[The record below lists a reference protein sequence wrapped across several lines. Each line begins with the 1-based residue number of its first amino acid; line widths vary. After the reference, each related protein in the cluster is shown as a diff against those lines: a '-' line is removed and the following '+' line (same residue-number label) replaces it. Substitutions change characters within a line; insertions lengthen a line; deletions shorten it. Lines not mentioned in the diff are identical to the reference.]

1 MTMNDLKSSVAEK
14 GETVD
19 EIFQFSHGNKK
30 TFRRIITSS
39 IQQSEFT
46 RFDLENGHRIYINP
60 QNVDWF
66 EVVPEGVNGTDTPS
80 EINRTKETVE

>member
-1 MTMNDLKSSVAEK
+1 MNDLKSSVAEK

-30 TFRRIITSS
+30 TFRKIITSS

-66 EVVPEGVNGTDTPS
+66 EVVPEGMNGVDT
-80 EINRTKETVE
+80 ETEVIEDKEVIA